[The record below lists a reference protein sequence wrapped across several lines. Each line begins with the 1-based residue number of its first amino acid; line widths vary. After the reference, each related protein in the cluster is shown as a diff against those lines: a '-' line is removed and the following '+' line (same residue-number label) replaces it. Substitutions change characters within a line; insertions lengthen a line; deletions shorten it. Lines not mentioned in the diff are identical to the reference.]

1 MQDSQKPDFIFEV
14 SWETL
19 NKVGGINTVIASKA
33 REMVKEYG
41 ASYFLIGP
49 YFKEKTIGQFEE
61 LAPPEYFAK
70 VFEALKS
77 KGVHVFF
84 GKWLIEGEPLAILF
98 DFDELKPYA
107 DSIKKELWDIYQID
121 SLGASL
127 DFNEPVVWGYAVGKF
142 IEELLHLMP
151 EKKVLGHF
159 HEWLCGSAL
168 LYLKTKKLNAATVF
182 TTHAT
187 VLGRSLASRNF
198 DFYSNFGSIDSDKEA
213 RISFVQHKHKVEKRA
228 AQNADVF
235 TTVSQITALEAE
247 HFLERIPDIVLP
259 NGLDIEKFPTI
270 EEITK
275 KHRIQRDRIREFL
288 MYYFF
293 PHYSFDMTQSLTYF
307 IVARNEFHNKGVDVY
322 IKALAKLNEKMKK
335 ENSKKT
341 IVSFFWIPMATK
353 GINERL
359 ERFREV
365 FHDIANTFEE
375 VKDEVEGAIFYS
387 LISQKGM
394 QVEDLFEDSF
404 LRNINNQINTL
415 KSRSSDLP
423 LLCTHNL
430 VDQNNEVLKAFR
442 ENGLL
447 NKEEDKVK
455 VILYPI
461 YLSGADGLLDLNY
474 YESIQGSHL
483 GVFPSFYEPW
493 GYTPLESAAL
503 GVSSVTT
510 DLSGF
515 GRYFKERLLGEK
527 FPGVFIID
535 RFQKSDDEVEEKLA
549 EIMYEYAN
557 LSHRERVQNKI
568 SAYNLA
574 AKADWSIFVKNYFQ
588 AHELA
593 IKKKFN

>member
-14 SWETL
+14 SWETI

-41 ASYFLIGP
+41 ANYFLIGP

-61 LAPPEYFAK
+61 LAPPEYFASI
-70 VFEALKS
+70 FEKLKN
-77 KGVHVFF
+77 KGIHAYF
-84 GKWLIEGEPLAILF
+84 GKWLTEGEPLAILF
-98 DFDELKPYA
+98 DFDELKPYT

-127 DFNEPVVWGYAVGKF
+127 DFNDPVVWGFAVGKF
-142 IEELLHLMP
+142 IEELAVSMP
-151 EKKVLGHF
+151 EKKIIGHF
-159 HEWLCGSAL
+159 HEWLSGSAL
-168 LYLKTKKLNAATVF
+168 LYLKTKNIDIATVF

-198 DFYSNFGSIDSDKEA
+198 DFYSNFDSIDSDKEA
-213 RISFVQHKHKVEKRA
+213 RISFVQHKHMVEKRVA
-228 AQNADVF
+228 ENSDVF
-235 TTVSQITALEAE
+235 TTVSQITAMEAE
-247 HFLERIPDIVLP
+247 HFLGRKPDVILP

-275 KHRIQRDRIREFL
+275 KHRIQRDRMREFL
-288 MYYFF
+288 IYYFF
-293 PHYSFDMTQSLTYF
+293 PHYSFDMSQSLTYF

-335 ENSKKT
+335 ANSKKT
-341 IVSFFWIPMATK
+341 VVSFFWIPMAVK
-353 GINERL
+353 GIDEKL
-359 ERFREV
+359 IKAREL

-375 VKDEVEGAIFYS
+375 VKDEAEDAIFYS
-387 LISQKGM
+387 LIAQKGI
-394 QVEDLFEDSF
+394 QVEDLFEASF
-404 LRNINNQINTL
+404 LRSINNQINTL
-415 KSRSSDLP
+415 KSRPEETP
-423 LLCTHNL
+423 LLSTHNL
-430 VDQNNEVLKAFR
+430 VDQNNEILKAFR
-442 ENGLL
+442 D
-447 NKEEDKVK
+447 NKLTNKAEDKVK

-503 GVSSVTT
+503 GVSSVAT

-515 GRYFKERLLGEK
+515 GRYFKDESAKEEY
-527 FPGVFIID
+527 PGAFIID
-535 RFQKSDDEVEEKLA
+535 RFQRDDDAVVDELSDV
-549 EIMYEYAN
+549 MYKYSGFSN
-557 LSHRERVQNKI
+557 RERVQNKI

-574 AKADWSIFVKNYFQ
+574 SKADWSIFIENYFQ
-588 AHELA
+588 AHKLA
-593 IKKKFN
+593 MQKRFK